1 MFSQYYVKR
10 LAGKSISEIDLF
22 CVERDVK
29 PELTCSHSVE
39 LLSAVDRANLLGQ
52 KLLMVISE
60 EKTD

>member
-1 MFSQYYVKR
+1 MINLNPFV
-10 LAGKSISEIDLF
+10 
-22 CVERDVK
+22 V
-29 PELTCSHSVE
+29 SVE